1 MIYLALALLPIV
13 LLSLFGILIDDQST
27 TGDIE

>member
-1 MIYLALALLPIV
+1 MIYLALAILPIV
-13 LLSLFGILIDDQST
+13 LLSLFGILIDDQPT